1 MYQDHSELS
10 ITWMNC
16 INHQIIRQHHKLG
29 LIMEMQLLISTF
41 QALFCILYLHCFGE
55 SISSVIRFVESLSSS
70 QSDTIEKV
78 FRACKFLSISKN
90 YKSFFF
96 LEVKQF
102 TF

>member
-1 MYQDHSELS
+1 
-10 ITWMNC
+10 
-16 INHQIIRQHHKLG
+16 
-29 LIMEMQLLISTF
+29 MEMQLLISTF

-96 LEVKQF
+96 SRSQAIYFLKVEYS
-102 TF
+102 